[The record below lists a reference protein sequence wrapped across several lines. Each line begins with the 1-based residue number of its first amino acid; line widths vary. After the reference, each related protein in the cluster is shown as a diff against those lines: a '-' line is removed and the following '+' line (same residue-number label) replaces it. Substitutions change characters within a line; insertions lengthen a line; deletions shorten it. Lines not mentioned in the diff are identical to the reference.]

1 MSTATN
7 TTSVASAKEQ
17 FDRQAEQ
24 YNQRWASWTDETLQK
39 MLAFADPQPDWRV
52 LDVATG
58 TGFTA
63 FAFAKYAAHVTGA
76 DLSPGM
82 LAQAAKRA
90 AEQSVTNVD
99 WVEAPAESLPFAD
112 ASFDLV
118 TVRIAPHHF
127 TDVRAFLSE
136 VRRVLK
142 SDGVFVLG
150 DTTVPDDDPEAAEW
164 QNTVERER
172 DPSHM
177 RNLSPNDWQQL
188 CEAAGFKL
196 TNLDHAT
203 GAITIALSP
212 WLETAG
218 ATGERA
224 ERVRGLF
231 ANAPESA
238 RRQFCI
244 TTDAAGETHFSW
256 QRVVL
261 RAVKGT

>member
-1 MSTATN
+1 MSAI
-7 TTSVASAKEQ
+7 ASAKEQ

-39 MLAFADPQPDWRV
+39 MLALADPQPDWRV

-58 TGFTA
+58 TGYTA
-63 FAFAKYAAHVTGA
+63 FAFARYVAHVTGA
-76 DLSPGM
+76 DISPGM

-90 AEQSVTNVD
+90 EEKGTANVD
-99 WVEAPAESLPFAD
+99 WVETPAELLPYTD
-112 ASFDLV
+112 AAFDLV

-142 SDGVFVLG
+142 PNGAFVLG
-150 DTTVPDDDPEAAEW
+150 DTTVPDDDSEAADW

-172 DPSHM
+172 DPSHV
-177 RNLSPNDWQQL
+177 RNLSPNEWRAL
-188 CEAAGFKL
+188 CKTAGL
-196 TNLDHAT
+196 TVTNLDHAT
-203 GAITIALSP
+203 GAITIALGP

-224 ERVRGLF
+224 ERVHDLF
-231 ANAPESA
+231 VNAPESA
-238 RRQFCI
+238 RRQFRI
-244 TTDAAGETHFSW
+244 STDADGETHFSW

-261 RAVKGT
+261 HAVKGA